1 MKQIQGF
8 VRRVTK
14 LPRTAS
20 SMNALRFYPIV
31 LVGATALAAAL
42 AYWLY
47 SRRKTPEERERE
59 RRLWLASNGRIIDG
73 TIIDVCEL
81 PSSSAHRK
89 KKSVSAPA
97 QMLIFHYDVAGVTY
111 EASQDVTHLHGY
123 VDPKNCRVGVPA
135 SIRYDPQNPGN
146 SIVVAETWTG
156 LRKSPPVRLGIME
169 DDPTLESKQQ

>member
-1 MKQIQGF
+1 
-8 VRRVTK
+8 
-14 LPRTAS
+14 
-20 SMNALRFYPIV
+20 MNALRFYHIV
-31 LVGATALAAAL
+31 LAGATALAAAL

-47 SRRKTPEERERE
+47 RRRKTPEERERE

-89 KKSVSAPA
+89 KKSVS

-111 EASQDVTHLHGY
+111 EASQDVTHLQGY
-123 VDPKNCRVGVPA
+123 VDPKNCRIGVPA
-135 SIRYDPQNPGN
+135 SVRYDPQNPGN

-156 LRKSPPVRLGIME
+156 LRKSPPIRLGIME
-169 DDPTLESKQQ
+169 NDPSLEPREQ